1 VTDGMTAPF
10 LNISDRKKGLL
21 FILALSA
28 SFVFC
33 YSGTFLWLHHKYQG
47 PESYYSHGY
56 LVPFIS
62 AYLIYQ
68 LRNRISAAPLSSAPV
83 GIIIIV
89 LALAIHVFG
98 ALGDINFISA
108 FSLVIYLT
116 GCSLFFLGRA
126 VTKIIAFP
134 LFFLVFMCPVPDAYL
149 NVIALPL
156 KSLATSCSLS
166 IIDLLGIPYIRE
178 GFRLI
183 LPDAIFVVGTP
194 CNGMRSLMSLSAVGL
209 LFVYLI
215 RSVWWKK
222 LIFLSLILP
231 FSILLNGLR
240 IAVLLL
246 IAYGFGQN
254 AADPESFIHDGSGIM
269 VFIIGLC
276 FLILVG
282 RKINEEKRP

>member
-1 VTDGMTAPF
+1 MTAPF

>member
-1 VTDGMTAPF
+1 MTDGMTAPF